1 MHLSTGPESVEAGL
15 KTLRPAVQYLSGI
28 LPVEEGD
35 VAPLTCMHNTV
46 RVRFDLDEAEYVSLA
61 RQLLRWHCSA
71 GAPWLLA
78 RGDPPASLQKWPGQ
92 SNNPSSVGAA

>member
-46 RVRFDLDEAEYVSLA
+46 RIRFDLDEAEYISLA
-61 RQLLRWHCSA
+61 RPDASFPQIQVR
-71 GAPWLLA
+71 
-78 RGDPPASLQKWPGQ
+78 ASLYSHSLLLLSLYEVKRPEECR
-92 SNNPSSVGAA
+92 